1 MSEALLRAVIARIL
15 DPDSMEELKQF
26 MISNEA
32 EFDGDVEEHKLCHTD
47 LHTQYS
53 SIVEGHV
60 AAVLSTND
68 TSESDFY
75 EYCRQAKAEGEEWT
89 VVFVEL
95 ITASTDFEVFA
106 DLMRSKD
113 KRGYFFQIMQMW
125 KQSLA
130 TK

>member
-1 MSEALLRAVIARIL
+1 MSEVLLRAVIGRIL
-15 DPDSMEELKQF
+15 DPDAMDELRLF
-26 MISNEA
+26 MTEHEF
-32 EFDGDVEEHKLCHTD
+32 EFDGAVDEHKLCHTD
-47 LHTQYS
+47 LHAQYS
-53 SIVEGHV
+53 AIVEGHV
-60 AAVLSTND
+60 SAVLAAEG

-75 EYCRQAKAEGEEWT
+75 EYCRQAKVEGEEWT

-125 KQSLA
+125 KQTLA
-130 TK
+130 AK